1 MASLATRPSG
11 VFAGVVATRVASSR
25 HRSVRTSVLACAPST
40 SGCSSAARR
49 AASYSSL
56 VRTISRA
63 LSTKTSVG
71 TTAGSPY
78 PAGYRIRLRGEIKP
92 VPQEVDVPG
101 WNLLPGY
108 HSAPMRGVRLGPNE
122 SLRERG
128 HSFNQNI
135 LSRHAC
141 LVYKSV
147 GSPCAFD
154 ERKEIGIRMAAR
166 DVRNGNSGERGR
178 DCGAGREKS
187 AQGGATGG
195 CFRQS
200 SGVCPHGGVGHC
212 GVP

>member
-1 MASLATRPSG
+1 MFLGGSPSRF
-11 VFAGVVATRVASSR
+11 VFIIGSDDLSR
-25 HRSVRTSVLACAPST
+25 SFDEDER
-40 SGCSSAARR
+40 GNDRR
-49 AASYSSL
+49 Q
-56 VRTISRA
+56 
-63 LSTKTSVG
+63 
-71 TTAGSPY
+71 PY

-101 WNLLPGY
+101 WNLLPRY

-122 SLRERG
+122 SLWERG
-128 HSFNQNI
+128 RRFDPSI
-135 LSRHAC
+135 LSRHG

-187 AQGGATGG
+187 AQGVATGG

-200 SGVCPHGGVGHC
+200 SGVCPHGVFGHW
-212 GVP
+212 GYSRNRLMR